1 MEKNLM
7 NSNSPDHGEMLSRIN
22 PKERLY
28 TVPPTYF
35 EGLADEI
42 MAKILSLGKTTSR
55 EMAYNVPK
63 GYFEGFAQQV
73 MSRILEEKGADV
85 DYQETSGASTGF
97 GSEDI
102 REELS
107 KCAPLLLS
115 IGNANVY
122 EVPAGYF
129 NQFATPGFIPRLVL
143 TDETTTE
150 EQNAPVVAMT
160 PMKKFWR
167 TAVAAAAIL
176 GVLISGERYF
186 NHSSKPA
193 SPTPSSNQ
201 YAATIQDSNA
211 NFQQH
216 LSGLSD
222 LEIVNYLKTPEPIT
236 GLDSISEKAAVEAQ
250 KAISGMTNEELETYL
265 ERTPATY

>member
-7 NSNSPDHGEMLSRIN
+7 NSNGPDHGDILGRIN

-35 EGLADEI
+35 DGLAEEI
-42 MAKILSLGKTTSR
+42 MAKILSLGGTSR
-55 EMAYNVPK
+55 DMAYQVPK

-73 MSRILEEKGADV
+73 LDRIKETKGANI
-85 DYQETSGASTGF
+85 DYQESNLASQGF
-97 GSEDI
+97 RNEQI

-107 KCAPLLLS
+107 QCAPLLLT
-115 IGNANVY
+115 IGNGNVY
-122 EVPAGYF
+122 EVPQGYF
-129 NQFATPGFIPRLVL
+129 DRFPTTGLTGREL
-143 TDETTTE
+143 TDESSNQ
-150 EQNAPVVAMT
+150 EQEAPVVAIT

-186 NHSSKPA
+186 NHANKPSSPN
-193 SPTPSSNQ
+193 PSSNQ

-222 LEIVNYLKTPEPIT
+222 LEIVNYLKTPEPTT
-236 GLDSISEKAAVEAQ
+236 GLDSISEKAAVETQ